1 MIQNLGGELLL
12 HNQVTFEILALQKQ
26 AIVEIYIFHSN
37 SEANIEISTTA
48 LPVGSKTEK
57 VK

>member
-1 MIQNLGGELLL
+1 MIQNLGEELLL

-26 AIVEIYIFHSN
+26 AIVEIYIFHLN
-37 SEANIEISTTA
+37 LEANIEISTAA